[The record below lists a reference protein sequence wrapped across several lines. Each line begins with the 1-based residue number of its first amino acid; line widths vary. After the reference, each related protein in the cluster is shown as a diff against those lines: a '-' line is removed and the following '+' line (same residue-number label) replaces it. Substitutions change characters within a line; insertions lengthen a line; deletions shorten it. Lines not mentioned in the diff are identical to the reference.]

1 MLWMMWI
8 LQRYKVGGCVA
19 VSETRKMFW
28 SRRLRGRMGWGPL
41 PSFRANC
48 PEIVHSPQSS
58 LTDPHS
64 SHKLV
69 PVLATDLGQ
78 TYKLGCGPGENIF
91 SDVLLCRGNL
101 AKLFVFKSTRF
112 NKNYQPK

>member
-1 MLWMMWI
+1 MSLCP
-8 LQRYKVGGCVA
+8 RHGRCSGHGG
-19 VSETRKMFW
+19 SE
-28 SRRLRGRMGWGPL
+28 GGWDGDRFL
-41 PSFRANC
+41 PSVL
-48 PEIVHSPQSS
+48 IVQRLSTVQ
-58 LTDPHS
+58 LQLNS